1 MSMATIEMVS
11 LEGSGTK
18 LTSQQLDDLDSRVE
32 GSLLRPGKEDWDDA
46 VLVCNGMVSAH
57 RG

>member
-1 MSMATIEMVS
+1 MSTATIEMVG
-11 LEGSGTK
+11 LEGRGVK

-32 GSLLRPGKEDWDDA
+32 GSLLRPGEEDWDDA
-46 VLVCNGMVSAH
+46 VLVWNGMVSAH

>member
-1 MSMATIEMVS
+1 MSTATIEMVS

-18 LTSQQLDDLDSRVE
+18 LTSQQLDNLDSRVE
-32 GSLLRPGKEDWDDA
+32 GSLLRHGKEDWDDA

>member
-1 MSMATIEMVS
+1 MSTATIEMVS

-18 LTSQQLDDLDSRVE
+18 LTSQQLDNLDSRVE
-32 GSLLRPGKEDWDDA
+32 GLLLRHGKEDWDDA
-46 VLVCNGMVSAH
+46 VLGWNGTVGAH